1 MRPYYRFLNISISV
15 LLLPII
21 IFMVSYCVNPA
32 SVLAAEMGDGHNMPA
47 AKLGDRKAVLVFNTE
62 PSQLQAGKNIDFN
75 FKLTDNKTGN
85 NIAHVT
91 YLFTVMKDGKR
102 LFTESM
108 HSHDG
113 NMKVLFVS
121 DGTNP
126 YMVSANFDQLS
137 ASYISDFGSPI
148 KVNGPIFSTAGNYS
162 VSLEVTGV
170 DFDNLFLP
178 DPIKFDFN
186 IPVKG

>member
-1 MRPYYRFLNISISV
+1 MRPYFRFPKITICV
-15 LLLPII
+15 LLSSIL
-21 IFMVSYCVNPA
+21 IFMVCYCINLL
-32 SVLAAEMGDGHNMPA
+32 SVSAAEMGDGHNMPA

-121 DGTNP
+121 VGTNP
-126 YMVSANFDQLS
+126 YTVSANFDQLS

-148 KVNGPIFSTAGNYS
+148 KVNGPIFSTPGNYS

>member
-1 MRPYYRFLNISISV
+1 MRLYFRFLKISIC
-15 LLLPII
+15 LLLSPIL
-21 IFMVSYCVNPA
+21 IFMVCYCANPT

-47 AKLGDRKAVLVFNTE
+47 AKLGDRKAVLVFNTG
-62 PSQLQAGKNIDFN
+62 PSTLEVGKNIDFN
-75 FKLTDNKTGN
+75 FRLTDNKTGN
-85 NIAHVT
+85 NIVHVT
-91 YLFTVMKDGKR
+91 YLFTVKKDGKR

-113 NMKVLFVS
+113 SMKVLFVS

-148 KVNGPIFSTAGNYS
+148 KVNGPIFSTPGNYS

-186 IPVKG
+186 IPVNG